1 MIFIEVNNA
10 FAYSLEATE
19 VRTPGGLLGAVP
31 CNAWKWHPGKNR
43 HLFFEQQCS
52 RKPSKCACVLCPLSL

>member
-31 CNAWKWHPGKNR
+31 CNAWKWHPANR
-43 HLFFEQQCS
+43 T
-52 RKPSKCACVLCPLSL
+52 PSFL

>member
-31 CNAWKWHPGKNR
+31 CNAWKWHPANR
-43 HLFFEQQCS
+43 TAIFEQKCI